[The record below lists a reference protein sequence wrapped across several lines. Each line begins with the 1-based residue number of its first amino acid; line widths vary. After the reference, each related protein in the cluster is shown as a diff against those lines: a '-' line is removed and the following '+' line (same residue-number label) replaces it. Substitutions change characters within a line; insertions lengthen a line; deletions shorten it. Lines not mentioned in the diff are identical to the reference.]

1 MIFVFHVT
9 LKYHAIKALNGL
21 MVSSPSRFVTILS
34 SLVVIDHVVVE
45 RYNSFNLTRDLARP
59 HDQKIV

>member
-9 LKYHAIKALNGL
+9 LKYHVIKALNGL
-21 MVSSPSRFVTILS
+21 MVRRPSRYVTIRS

-45 RYNSFNLTRDLARP
+45 SYDNFNLTRERSP
-59 HDQKIV
+59 SR

>member
-9 LKYHAIKALNGL
+9 LKYHVIKALNGL
-21 MVSSPSRFVTILS
+21 MVRRPSRYVTIRS

-45 RYNSFNLTRDLARP
+45 RYDNFNLTRDLARP

>member
-9 LKYHAIKALNGL
+9 LKYHVIKALNGL
-21 MVSSPSRFVTILS
+21 MVRRPSRYVTIRS

-45 RYNSFNLTRDLARP
+45 RYDNFNLTRERSP
-59 HDQKIV
+59 SR

>member
-9 LKYHAIKALNGL
+9 LKYHVIKALNGL

-34 SLVVIDHVVVE
+34 SLVVIDHVVSCGE
-45 RYNSFNLTRDLARP
+45 
-59 HDQKIV
+59 I